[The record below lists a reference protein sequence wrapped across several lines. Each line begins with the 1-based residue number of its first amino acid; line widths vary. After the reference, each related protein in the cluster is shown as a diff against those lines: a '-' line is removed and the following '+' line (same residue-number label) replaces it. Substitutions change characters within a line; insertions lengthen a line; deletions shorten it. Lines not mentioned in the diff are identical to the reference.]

1 MLLVTLLIFAL
12 ASCGKSQKVIE
23 VDKLISDLG
32 TGDILA
38 RQNAVESAYQAY
50 ELLSEK
56 EKKQVEAPN
65 ILLTAKNDLDKSLAE
80 VEDVQLLVDELT
92 ALPAPPQAKIDA
104 LTENYSKL
112 STEQKTRIDNY
123 DEAIVLR
130 ECEIVAIQASNQLSQ
145 YLKNASSLEIYS
157 AKVKMNATKLLG
169 DGVLLEYSA
178 TNGFGG
184 RVDGVACMQ
193 IGEDGTD
200 PFWTLSLLTGTDVD
214 KLSSTTYPYYLQS
227 PEEEI
232 EIDGARI
239 ADNRSLY

>member
-1 MLLVTLLIFAL
+1 
-12 ASCGKSQKVIE
+12 
-23 VDKLISDLG
+23 
-32 TGDILA
+32 
-38 RQNAVESAYQAY
+38 
-50 ELLSEK
+50 
-56 EKKQVEAPN
+56 
-65 ILLTAKNDLDKSLAE
+65 
-80 VEDVQLLVDELT
+80 
-92 ALPAPPQAKIDA
+92 
-104 LTENYSKL
+104 
-112 STEQKTRIDNY
+112 
-123 DEAIVLR
+123 
-130 ECEIVAIQASNQLSQ
+130 
-145 YLKNASSLEIYS
+145 
-157 AKVKMNATKLLG
+157 MNATKLLG